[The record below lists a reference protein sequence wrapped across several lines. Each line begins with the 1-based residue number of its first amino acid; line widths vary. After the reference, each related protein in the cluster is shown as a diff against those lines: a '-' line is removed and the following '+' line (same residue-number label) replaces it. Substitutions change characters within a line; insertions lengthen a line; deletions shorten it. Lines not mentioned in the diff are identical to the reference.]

1 MSQTNPNQIK
11 TDISQISL
19 KELPEK
25 TFALEAEPPFR
36 VTFSPQAHEAVRLH
50 ARENTRV
57 EVCGVLVGQVSRDKQ
72 GPYLEIADVIRG
84 EHAETTAGQVTFTH
98 QTWEHINSVMEA
110 QHAGRKIVGW
120 YHSHP
125 GYGVFLSPQDEFI
138 QVNFFPQPWQ
148 VAFVIDPLAEEDG
161 FFIWQQGKPSRMR
174 QYWIGGEKKVHSADL
189 AALRAGLKRNMEE
202 IREALPRSQRKGIR
216 LVPFL
221 LAILLLAVLLVAS
234 LLQSQRYFR
243 QLAALQEMA
252 AKQNIPLPLP
262 TDDLLLRLKEDKRLA
277 GVEVRLIRLGP
288 FVWCEGQTLTYA
300 QKEIVSKIIRSQASI
315 QSVDISGLQVTHE
328 YVTETGETLTSI
340 ALKVYGQAARWQ
352 DIYNANQDRL
362 ADPTRLR
369 PYLVLRLP
377 E

>member
-1 MSQTNPNQIK
+1 MSQTNPNQTK

-25 TFALEAEPPFR
+25 TFAQEAEPPFR
-36 VTFSPQAHEAVRLH
+36 ITFSPQAHEAVRLH

-57 EVCGVLVGQVSRDKQ
+57 EVCGVLVGQVCRDKQ
-72 GPYLEIADVIRG
+72 GPHLEIADVIRG
-84 EHAETTAGQVTFTH
+84 EHAETKAGQVTFTH
-98 QTWEHINSVMEA
+98 QTWEHVNAVMEA

-125 GYGVFLSPQDEFI
+125 GYGLFLSPQDEFI
-138 QVNFFPQPWQ
+138 QANFFPQPWQ

-161 FFIWQQGKPSRMR
+161 FFIWQQGSPVRMR

-189 AALRAGLKRNMEE
+189 AALRTGLKRNLEE
-202 IREALPRSQRKGIR
+202 IRDALPKSRGKGVR

-221 LAILLLAVLLVAS
+221 LAILFLAVLLVAS

-277 GVEVRLIRLGP
+277 GAEIRLIRLGP
-288 FVWCEGQTLTYA
+288 FIWCEGQTLTFA
-300 QKEIVSKIIRSQASI
+300 QKEIVARILRSQEGI
-315 QSVDISGLQVTHE
+315 QSVDTGGLRATHE
-328 YVTETGETLTSI
+328 YVTVKGETLTSI
-340 ALKVYGQAARWQ
+340 ALKVYGQAGRWQ
-352 DIYNANQDRL
+352 DIYLANRDL
-362 ADPTRLR
+362 VPDPGRLR